1 MMNRVFIQALCKYPH
16 GGALAN
22 YTQNLAKAILNVGC
36 EVILATNINVSYNFC
51 DIVQLSKPIT
61 VIPVMPSEDVKIR
74 QRQRETGY
82 CDERLGILRK
92 YEIDK
97 GDKVIVLGLR
107 SEFFLDRLFK
117 YGKEIGFRIICGVL
131 ELFKAEDFSTKEEYE
146 KFIHIVGNVYLQSD
160 GILSISEFIDTYFM
174 NKGMSVFRLPP
185 MIDCKERITKEKKM
199 DKYRFIIPSAKD
211 SFKEMLMAF
220 ANLMDE
226 NVNNIELH
234 LCGIKEKDVNKI
246 LKLPFWEKIEKC
258 TTIHA
263 WLGYEELMEL
273 YQQMHFLLIARN
285 VCQRTL
291 ANFPSKVPEA
301 MACGVVPIVSD
312 VGDYTKYFLQNEKD
326 SIFINGDSIEETR
339 KAIRKAINMDMQE
352 YGCYSINARKTAK
365 DRFDYRMWTSQ
376 VKRMLESV

>member
-51 DIVQLSKPIT
+51 DIVRLSKPIT

-174 NKGMSVFRLPP
+174 NKGMPVFRLPP

-312 VGDYTKYFLQNEKD
+312 VGDYTKYFLQNGRD
-326 SIFINGDSIEETR
+326 SIYIEGSSVDAILEATR
-339 KAIRKAINMDMQE
+339 KALTISVTEFGYFSRCAMECAEK
-352 YGCYSINARKTAK
+352 K
-365 DRFDYRMWTSQ
+365 FDYHVWSDEIRT
-376 VKRMLESV
+376 MLEL